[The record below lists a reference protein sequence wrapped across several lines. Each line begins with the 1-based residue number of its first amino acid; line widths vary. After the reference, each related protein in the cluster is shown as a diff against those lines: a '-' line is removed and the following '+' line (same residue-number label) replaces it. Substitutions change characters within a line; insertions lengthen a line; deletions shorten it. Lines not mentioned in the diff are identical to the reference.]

1 MHQSLYKLHSRNTPT
16 NMRWLRLHM
25 WCVLLCAC
33 RKKKLGSVS
42 DEITKHALCNTLVI
56 KVGGRYWDGGLALHV
71 SASSS
76 VHTVCG
82 CLLPTATVRRS
93 RQQQLS
99 ATRSHNMDAQLMF
112 AIKVG
117 RPLYPVAFSLPAL

>member
-1 MHQSLYKLHSRNTPT
+1 M
-16 NMRWLRLHM
+16 
-25 WCVLLCAC
+25 
-33 RKKKLGSVS
+33 S

-56 KVGGRYWDGGLALHV
+56 KVGADVGDGVLALHV

-76 VHTVCG
+76 VHTVLAVCYG
-82 CLLPTATVRRS
+82 
-93 RQQQLS
+93 QQLHGAADSSSS

-112 AIKVG
+112 LIKVG